1 MNKIGFKMS
10 YELKAEKKRARKS
23 HDEEEMPMIIP
34 GTAMAHMLEVSMKL
48 QEFEEFITTAAFA
61 RMSKAKKRATL
72 DSYRFLLTTLALIQ
86 PPSGGISEVAG
97 MSSIGFIDQAIKLS
111 HIIFKA

>member
-10 YELKAEKKRARKS
+10 YELKAEKKRTRKPQV
-23 HDEEEMPMIIP
+23 EEEMPMIIP
-34 GTAMAHMLEVSMKL
+34 GTAMAHTLEVSMKI

-61 RMSKAKKRATL
+61 RLSKAKKRQTL

-86 PPSGGISEVAG
+86 PPSTGVSEIAG
-97 MSSIGFIDQAIKLS
+97 MSSLGFLG
-111 HIIFKA
+111 

>member
-10 YELKAEKKRARKS
+10 YELKADKKRTRKVQA
-23 HDEEEMPMIIP
+23 EEEMPMIIP
-34 GTAMAHMLEVSMKL
+34 GTAMAHVLEVSMKI
-48 QEFEEFITTAAFA
+48 QEFEDFIT
-61 RMSKAKKRATL
+61 KADFTRLSRLKKKQTL

-97 MSSIGFIDQAIKLS
+97 MSSMGFLG
-111 HIIFKA
+111 

>member
-10 YELKAEKKRARKS
+10 YELKADKKRTRKVQA
-23 HDEEEMPMIIP
+23 EEEMPMIIP
-34 GTAMAHMLEVSMKL
+34 GTAMAHVLEVSMKI
-48 QEFEEFITTAAFA
+48 QEFENFITTAAFA
-61 RMSKAKKRATL
+61 RLSKTKKRQTL

-97 MSSIGFIDQAIKLS
+97 MSSMGFLG
-111 HIIFKA
+111 

>member
-10 YELKAEKKRARKS
+10 YELKADKKRTRKVQA
-23 HDEEEMPMIIP
+23 EEEMPMIVP
-34 GTAMAHMLEVSMKL
+34 GMAMAHVLEVSMKI
-48 QEFEEFITTAAFA
+48 QEFEDFITTAAFA
-61 RMSKAKKRATL
+61 RLSKTKKRQTL

-97 MSSIGFIDQAIKLS
+97 MSSMGFLG
-111 HIIFKA
+111 

>member
-10 YELKAEKKRARKS
+10 YELKADKKRTRKVQV
-23 HDEEEMPMIIP
+23 EEEMPMIIP
-34 GTAMAHMLEVSMKL
+34 GTAMAHVLEVSMKI
-48 QEFEEFITTAAFA
+48 QEFEDFITTAAFA
-61 RMSKAKKRATL
+61 RLSKTKKRQTL

-97 MSSIGFIDQAIKLS
+97 MSSMGFLG
-111 HIIFKA
+111 

>member
-10 YELKAEKKRARKS
+10 YELKADKKRTRKVQV
-23 HDEEEMPMIIP
+23 EEEMPMIIP
-34 GTAMAHMLEVSMKL
+34 GTAMAHVLEVSMKI
-48 QEFEEFITTAAFA
+48 QEFEDFITKADFA
-61 RMSKAKKRATL
+61 RLSRLKKKQTL

-97 MSSIGFIDQAIKLS
+97 MSSMGFLG
-111 HIIFKA
+111 

>member
-10 YELKAEKKRARKS
+10 YELKAEKKRTRKLQV
-23 HDEEEMPMIIP
+23 EEEIPMIIP
-34 GTAMAHMLEVSMKL
+34 GTAMAHTLEVSMKI

-61 RMSKAKKRATL
+61 RLSKVKKRQTL

-86 PPSGGISEVAG
+86 PPSTGVSEIAG
-97 MSSIGFIDQAIKLS
+97 MSSLGFLG
-111 HIIFKA
+111 

>member
-10 YELKAEKKRARKS
+10 YELKAEKKHTRKVQAE
-23 HDEEEMPMIIP
+23 DEMPMIIP
-34 GTAMAHMLEVSMKL
+34 GTAMAHVLEVSMKI
-48 QEFEEFITTAAFA
+48 QEFEDFITKADFA
-61 RMSKAKKRATL
+61 RMSRLKKKQTL

-97 MSSIGFIDQAIKLS
+97 MSSMGFLG
-111 HIIFKA
+111 